1 MKNKASYEL
10 LKPGT
15 LWKTKISFGF
25 MRSEFLSASLRL
37 EQDEAFFILSSPNRS
52 EDGFYDFKIL
62 HKDKIEKVRYYETSA
77 FDMNINF
84 YISEVT

>member
-15 LWKTKISFGF
+15 LWKTKVSFGF
-25 MRSEFLSASLRL
+25 MRSDLLYTNSRL
-37 EQDEAFFILSSPNRS
+37 EQDETFFILSSPNRS
-52 EDGFYDFKIL
+52 EDGFYDLKIL
-62 HKDKIEKVRYYETSA
+62 IKDKIEKVRYYETSA